1 MTTSTLRY
9 IDYVFTWQ
17 YISLKRH
24 TQNMNCIKL
33 FLKAQL
39 LEIAPLCNTYPTRH
53 FRIIGALADTILY
66 SSMSCPVEDIVN
78 VSVHSTWLARPA
90 ADN

>member
-1 MTTSTLRY
+1 MTTSTHRY
-9 IDYVFTWQ
+9 DYVFTWH
-17 YISLKRH
+17 YLLLKQH

-33 FLKAQL
+33 ILKAQL

-53 FRIIGALADTILY
+53 FRSIGALADTILF
-66 SSMSCPVEDIVN
+66 SSMSCPAEDIVN